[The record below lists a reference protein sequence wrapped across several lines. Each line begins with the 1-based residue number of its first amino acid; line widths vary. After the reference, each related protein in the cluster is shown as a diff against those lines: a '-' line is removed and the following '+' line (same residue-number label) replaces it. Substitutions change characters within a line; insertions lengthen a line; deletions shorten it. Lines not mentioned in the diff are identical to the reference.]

1 MVLAEI
7 PRRMEEFFGNDG
19 RLQPDLGYPI
29 KDGLAARALNFPF
42 VMERVFE
49 CLVCGFQAGIATLE
63 QLTHSRRYEGVSQAI
78 ESAFA
83 LYIAQIKGAGRI
95 EINDSVVGCDC
106 TNSRLLGGIL
116 KGYQAHGS

>member
-42 VMERVFE
+42 VRARVFE

-63 QLTHSRRYEGVSQAI
+63 QLTHSRRNEGISQAI

-83 LYIAQIKGAGRI
+83 IYIAQIKSAGRI
-95 EINDSVVGCDC
+95 EINDSVFGCDC
-106 TNSRLLGGIL
+106 NTLRLLDGIL
-116 KGYQAHGS
+116 LGY